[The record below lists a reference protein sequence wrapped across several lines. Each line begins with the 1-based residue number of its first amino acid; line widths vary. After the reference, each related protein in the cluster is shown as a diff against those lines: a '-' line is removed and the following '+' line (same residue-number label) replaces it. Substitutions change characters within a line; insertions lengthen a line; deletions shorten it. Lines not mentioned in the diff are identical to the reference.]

1 MMKDGVHSDA
11 MVSATLTLWDQRCP
25 SSSSCSSITC
35 LVEASTDWSIIRPR
49 HSLSL
54 PPPGRSSTTIRHVL
68 LHNGQFAGLLFINR
82 AFFLTS

>member
-1 MMKDGVHSDA
+1 MKDGVHSDA

-25 SSSSCSSITC
+25 SSSSCSITC
-35 LVEASTDWSIIRPR
+35 LVEASRLEHHQTQT
-49 HSLSL
+49 LSL
-54 PPPGRSSTTIRHVL
+54 PPPGRSITTIHHVL

>member
-35 LVEASTDWSIIRPR
+35 LVEASTDWNIIRLR
-49 HSLSL
+49 HSDTQ
-54 PPPGRSSTTIRHVL
+54 PPSTGAEH
-68 LHNGQFAGLLFINR
+68 HNNPSRVA
-82 AFFLTS
+82 A